1 MRSCLWRMSMVLAG
15 CLLAACSTTPS
26 WHAPSRWKA
35 DGEPI
40 LPTAPGGWARFQIE
54 RRMPEGGEGFP
65 MHALSRARAQIDTMA
80 RYSTRLGRLQDS
92 PAAAI
97 GSPRQKAHGTD
108 WEWLGPDNVAG
119 RMRTLAFDPRD
130 PGRLVAGGVSGG
142 IWGSDDGGESW

>member
-1 MRSCLWRMSMVLAG
+1 MSMVLAG

-26 WHAPSRWKA
+26 WHAPPRWKA